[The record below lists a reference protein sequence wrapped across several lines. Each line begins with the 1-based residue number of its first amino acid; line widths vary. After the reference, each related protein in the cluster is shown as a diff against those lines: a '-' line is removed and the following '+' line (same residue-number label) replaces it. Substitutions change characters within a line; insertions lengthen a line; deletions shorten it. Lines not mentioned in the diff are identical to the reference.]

1 MNDTRYNYLQEHLT
15 TVLSDL
21 IREREEKSLTPLS
34 VSMTDIQHRLVSDVK
49 EELNRM
55 VKDGILTF
63 HRTVNDVTFEFT
75 PPK

>member
-1 MNDTRYNYLQEHLT
+1 MNDTRYNPLQEHLT

-21 IREREEKSLTPLS
+21 IREREEKNLTPLS
-34 VSMTDIQHRLVSDVK
+34 VSMTDIQHRLVADAK

>member
-1 MNDTRYNYLQEHLT
+1 MNDTRYNSLQEHLT

>member
-1 MNDTRYNYLQEHLT
+1 MNDTRYNPLQEHLT

>member
-1 MNDTRYNYLQEHLT
+1 MNDTRYNSLQEHLT

-75 PPK
+75 PQK